1 MKHFIYILIA
11 ALAFSSCTN
20 QFTVNGKIEQMPAQ
34 KFRLEEL
41 AIDGN
46 IFVDSGMTKPDG
58 SFTFNAKA
66 EEETLYRLK
75 FMQGKYIL
83 LALKNGDKA
92 TINGNWNALEDY
104 TVSGS
109 RGSLA
114 LKGFLVNLRENIRDM
129 RTMEVI
135 LDSLKNTTG
144 QDSMQRSAEQDLV
157 QIKQQFLGY
166 VKKFADTTQ
175 SLAASL
181 FAVNIINPRRE
192 GDYVK
197 TYYEGITKRFP
208 KSKTARAFADRY
220 LKTAPKSTPSDAPS
234 DLKTAPDFS
243 AATPEG
249 ALVSLNSM
257 RGKFVLVD
265 FWASW
270 CGPCRAEN
278 PNVVEAYKKFNGR
291 NFTILGVSLD
301 TDKNKWRKAIAEDGL
316 SWTHVS
322 ELAGWNSVIARQYA
336 VESIPQNFL
345 IGPEGHIIA
354 SGLRGQELM
363 QKLDQV
369 LPPAQ

>member
-1 MKHFIYILIA
+1 
-11 ALAFSSCTN
+11 
-20 QFTVNGKIEQMPAQ
+20 MPEQ

-46 IFVDSGMTKPDG
+46 VFVDSGMTKPDG
-58 SFTFNAKA
+58 SFSFKANAG
-66 EEETLYRLK
+66 EETLYRLK

-92 TINGNWNALEDY
+92 SIQGNWNALEDY
-104 TVSGS
+104 TVKGS
-109 RGSLA
+109 EGSLA

-129 RTMEVI
+129 RTMEMI
-135 LDSLKNTTG
+135 LDSLKATPD
-144 QDSMQRSAEQDLV
+144 QDSMKLSAEKDLL
-157 QIKQQFLGY
+157 QIKMHFLGY
-166 VKKFADTTQ
+166 VKKFADTTH

-181 FAVNIINPRRE
+181 FAVNIINPARE
-192 GDYVK
+192 GDFVK
-197 TYYEGITKRFP
+197 AYYEGITKRFP
-208 KSKTARAFADRY
+208 DSKTAKAFADRF
-220 LKTAPKSTPSDAPS
+220 LKAAPKATKPAEGSEF
-234 DLKTAPDFS
+234 KQAPDFS
-243 AATPEG
+243 AATPDG
-249 ALVSLNSM
+249 ALVSLGSM

-270 CGPCRAEN
+270 CGPCRGEN
-278 PNVVEAYKKFNGR
+278 PNVVAAYNQFKDR

-316 SWTHVS
+316 AWTHVS
-322 ELAGWNSVIARQYA
+322 ELAGWNSAIARNYG

-345 IGPEGHIIA
+345 VGPEGQIIA

-363 QKLDQV
+363 QKLEQV

>member
-1 MKHFIYILIA
+1 
-11 ALAFSSCTN
+11 
-20 QFTVNGKIEQMPAQ
+20 MPAQ

-58 SFTFNAKA
+58 SFTFKAKA
-66 EEETLYRLK
+66 EEESLYRLK

-104 TVSGS
+104 TVKGS
-109 RGSLA
+109 DGSLA

-129 RTMEVI
+129 RTMEMI
-135 LDSLKNTTG
+135 LDSLKTTTG
-144 QDSMQRSAEQDLV
+144 QDSMKRSAEQDLL
-157 QIKQQFLGY
+157 QIKMHFLGY
-166 VKKFADTTQ
+166 VKKFADTTH

-192 GDYVK
+192 GDFVRA
-197 TYYEGITKRFP
+197 YYEGITQRFP
-208 KSKTARAFADRY
+208 KSKTAKAFAGRF
-220 LKTAPKSTPSDAPS
+220 LKSAPKSAPAENPSG
-234 DLKTAPDFS
+234 LKPAPDFS
-243 AATPEG
+243 ATTPEG
-249 ALVSLNSM
+249 GQVSLGSLK
-257 RGKFVLVD
+257 GKFVLLD

-278 PNVVEAYKKFNGR
+278 PNVVEAYKRFNGR
-291 NFTILGVSLD
+291 NFTILGFSLD

-316 SWTHVS
+316 TWTHVS
-322 ELAGWNSVIARQYA
+322 ELAGWNSVAARQYG

-345 IGPEGHIIA
+345 IGPEGQIIA
-354 SGLRGQELM
+354 SGLRGEQLM
-363 QKLDQV
+363 QQLDQV